1 MDKVEVD
8 LEWLLQVRDL
18 LYKLSL
24 DENES
29 GQLAEILGSHLPDY
43 LEKVLNHVHTDLI
56 QSSPVYKE
64 DS

>member
-29 GQLAEILGSHLPDY
+29 GQMAEVLGSHLPNY
-43 LEKVLNHVHTDLI
+43 LEKVLNHVHNH
-56 QSSPVYKE
+56 
-64 DS
+64 